1 MEDDADQRRQLSAI
15 PGLDLTGG
23 LAMVRGKVPLYRRL
37 LALFVDHHGD
47 EVERLRARLQAGDMV
62 EIERLAH
69 TLKGSAGHLGATRVQ
84 TAADALQAAIR
95 HGAGRDDI
103 DHCFEAVAAELPPL
117 LDGARAALAVE
128 GPPAPVT
135 ADPAHL
141 AAVLGHMELL
151 LESGDIT
158 INALA
163 RAEEPLLR
171 AGLGP
176 TGDTLLRQIAAFDY
190 EAALTTLRAYRKSG
204 APPA

>member
-1 MEDDADQRRQLSAI
+1 MCIRDRLRWLPEPSEQSDQPPTATTASAPKSVADDADGQLLAAI
-15 PGLDLTGG
+15 PGLDLTRG
-23 LAMVRGKVPLYRRL
+23 LAMVRGKRPLYRRL
-37 LALFVDHHGD
+37 RALCVDHHGD

-128 GPPAPVT
+128 GPRAPVT

-141 AAVLGHMELL
+141 AAVLGRMEQL
-151 LESGDIT
+151 LELSLIH
-158 INALA
+158 I
-163 RAEEPLLR
+163 
-171 AGLGP
+171 
-176 TGDTLLRQIAAFDY
+176 
-190 EAALTTLRAYRKSG
+190 
-204 APPA
+204 